1 MRQRILTTC
10 GNASCTYDGH
20 KHVDPARL
28 VYNGCFVIY
37 TGDNSHLENLV
48 PRGNGTRCEI
58 IEVKLKHRAETTI
71 KNYYGKKVRTV
82 LADQV
87 EYLKLKEI
95 DEPKEMSEIKHAIIR
110 QRSIADKFK
119 SSERNTRI
127 AENNIINLENR
138 QTNLNSF
145 KYLLL
150 NQKKKHPCES
160 ETITLQ

>member
-1 MRQRILTTC
+1 M
-10 GNASCTYDGH
+10 
-20 KHVDPARL
+20 
-28 VYNGCFVIY
+28 
-37 TGDNSHLENLV
+37 
-48 PRGNGTRCEI
+48 
-58 IEVKLKHRAETTI
+58 
-71 KNYYGKKVRTV
+71 RTV

-87 EYLKLKEI
+87 EYLKLKKI

-110 QRSIADKFK
+110 QRSIADKFN

-150 NQKKKHPCES
+150 NQKKTNPCES